1 MTMAQSATPVTIV
14 TGGGSGIGAGTGQLL
29 AKRGDLVV
37 LGDYRPE
44 TAKALADEI
53 ASSGGSAISID
64 LDIGDEAS
72 CKAFYRQL
80 ADRDLVATRL
90 VNAAG
95 ITIGCPFE
103 DFPLDDWRKV
113 IDTNLVGAMMMS
125 QLFVRQIGSNPGAIV
140 NVTSVMAHFAGANLS
155 PYISAKGGLAM
166 LTRSL
171 AVELASRKIRVN
183 AVSPGYI
190 ETGMTE
196 RVLKVESYA
205 NAVLS
210 RTPLG
215 RFGSPEDVA
224 RVIAFL
230 LSDEAGYVTGQVLPV
245 DGGMTAG
252 DTTLASPSR
261 QEIEEANR

>member
-1 MTMAQSATPVTIV
+1 MAPRPVTII
-14 TGGGSGIGAGTGQLL
+14 TGGGSGIGAGTARLL
-29 AKRGDLVV
+29 AERGHKVI

-44 TAKALADEI
+44 TAQEVAAAI
-53 ASSGGSAISID
+53 VATGGEARAMS
-64 LDIGDEAS
+64 LDISDEAS
-72 CKAFYRQL
+72 CRALYASL
-80 ADRDLVATRL
+80 AEQGDVATGL

-95 ITIGCPFE
+95 ITIACPFE
-103 DFPLDDWRKV
+103 DFPLDEWRRV
-113 IDTNLVGAMMMS
+113 IDTNLIGAMIMS
-125 QLFVRQIGSNPGAIV
+125 QLFVRQIGDAAGAIV

-171 AVELASRKIRVN
+171 GVELAARGIRVN

-190 ETGMTE
+190 ETGMTQ

-215 RFGSPEDVA
+215 RFGSPLDVA

-252 DTTLASPSR
+252 DTMLTSPSR
-261 QEIEEANR
+261 QEIEDANR

>member
-1 MTMAQSATPVTIV
+1 MASRPVTIV
-14 TGGGSGIGAGTGQLL
+14 TGGGSGIGAGAARLL
-29 AKRGDLVV
+29 AERGHRVMV
-37 LGDYRPE
+37 ADYRPE
-44 TAKALADEI
+44 TAGDVAAGI
-53 ASSGGSAISID
+53 VASGGDARAAS
-64 LDIGDEAS
+64 LDISDEAS
-72 CKAFYRQL
+72 CRAFYASL
-80 ADRDLVATRL
+80 AEQGDTATGL

-95 ITIGCPFE
+95 ITIACPFE
-103 DFPLDDWRKV
+103 DFPLDDWRRV
-113 IDTNLVGAMMMS
+113 IDTNLIGAMIMS
-125 QLFVRQIGSNPGAIV
+125 QLFVRQIGDAAGAIV
-140 NVTSVMAHFAGANLS
+140 NVTSIMAHFAGANLS

-171 AVELASRKIRVN
+171 GVELAARGIRVN

-190 ETGMTE
+190 QTGMTE

-215 RFGSPEDVA
+215 RFGSPLDVA

-252 DTTLASPSR
+252 DTMLTSPSR